1 MTGMTGFGHGEH
13 RDERVHLVLEMR
25 SYNNRF
31 LELYLNLPYTLRPLE
46 PRFREL
52 LSSRIQRGK
61 VELYL
66 SLTELESE
74 AEVHVDHAQVTAY
87 LGALEELKRLAGSR
101 ERVALSHL
109 IGLEGVL
116 KSESRRD
123 PEDLWLLVLPLLE
136 RVLAEFQRSRDV
148 EGEKTGADIR
158 RQAVLLRDQV
168 AAIEA
173 AAPRLEERVREGLRQ
188 RFREL
193 MGEGVD
199 EARIMAETAVQLVK
213 CDVNEEV
220 QRFKA
225 HLDTL
230 IAALD
235 APGAQGK
242 RLDFVC
248 QELGREIN
256 TIGSKSTL
264 LSIDAAVI
272 AVKDALEKIRE
283 QLRNVE

>member
-13 RDERVHLVLEMR
+13 RDEKVHLVLEMR

-31 LELYLNLPYTLRPLE
+31 LELYLNLPYSLRPLE

-66 SLTELESE
+66 SMTELESE
-74 AEVHVDHAQVTAY
+74 AEVHVDHARVAAY
-87 LGALEELKRLAGSR
+87 LEAIKELKSLAGSR
-101 ERVALSHL
+101 ERVSLSHL

-123 PEDLWLLVLPLLE
+123 PEDLWQLVLPLLE
-136 RVLAEFQRSRDV
+136 RVLAELQRSRDV
-148 EGEKTGADIR
+148 EGSKTGADIR
-158 RQAVLLRDQV
+158 RQAEVVRERMAD
-168 AAIEA
+168 IEA
-173 AAPRLEERVREGLRQ
+173 AAPQIEERVREGLRQ
-188 RFREL
+188 RFHEL

-199 EARIMAETAVQLVK
+199 EARIMAETAVQLVR

-220 QRFKA
+220 QRLKA

-230 IAALD
+230 FTALD
-235 APGAQGK
+235 APGVQGK

-256 TIGSKSTL
+256 TIGSKSTI

>member
-13 RDERVHLVLEMR
+13 RDEKVHLVLEMR

-31 LELYLNLPYTLRPLE
+31 LELYLNLPYGLRPLE

-66 SLTELESE
+66 SMTELESE
-74 AEVHVDHAQVTAY
+74 AEVHVDHARVRAY
-87 LGALEELKRLAGSR
+87 LDAMEELKHLSGSR
-101 ERVALSHL
+101 ERVSLSHL

-123 PEDLWLLVLPLLE
+123 PEDLWQLVLPLLE
-136 RVLAEFQRSRDV
+136 QVLAELQRSRDV
-148 EGEKTGADIR
+148 EGAKTGADIR
-158 RQAVLLRDQV
+158 RLAEEVRARVVLV
-168 AAIEA
+168 EA
-173 AAPRLEERVREGLRQ
+173 AVPQLEERVRESLRQ

-213 CDVNEEV
+213 CDVNEEL
-220 QRFKA
+220 QRLKA
-225 HLDTL
+225 HLETL
-230 IAALD
+230 FAALD

-264 LSIDAAVI
+264 VEIDAAVI

>member
-13 RDERVHLVLEMR
+13 RDEKVHLVLEMR

-31 LELYLNLPYTLRPLE
+31 LELYLNLPYALRPLE

-52 LSSRIQRGK
+52 LTSRIQRGK

-66 SLTELESE
+66 SMTELESE
-74 AEVHVDHAQVTAY
+74 AEVHVDRAQVLAY
-87 LGALEELKRLAGSR
+87 LEALQELKHLSGSR
-101 ERVALSHL
+101 ERVSLSHL

-123 PEDLWLLVLPLLE
+123 PEDLWQLVLPLLE
-136 RVLAEFQRSRDV
+136 RVLAELQHAREI
-148 EGEKTGADIR
+148 EGAKTGADIR
-158 RQAVLLRDQV
+158 RLAESVRERV
-168 AAIEA
+168 SAIEA
-173 AAPRLEERVREGLRQ
+173 AVPQLEVRVRESLRQ
-188 RFREL
+188 RFHEL

-199 EARIMAETAVQLVK
+199 EARIMAETAVQLVR

-220 QRFKA
+220 HRLKA

-230 IAALD
+230 RSALD
-235 APGAQGK
+235 ASGAQGK

-256 TIGSKSTL
+256 TIGSKST
-264 LSIDAAVI
+264 IMEVDAAVI
-272 AVKDALEKIRE
+272 EVKDALEKIRE

>member
-13 RDERVHLVLEMR
+13 RDERVHLTLEVR
-25 SYNNRF
+25 SYNNRY
-31 LELYLNLPYTLRPLE
+31 LELYFNLPYSLRPLE
-46 PRFREL
+46 PRFREHL
-52 LSSRIQRGK
+52 AARIQRGK
-61 VELYL
+61 VEVYL

-74 AEVHVDHAQVTAY
+74 GEVHVDHARARAY
-87 LGALEELKRLAGSR
+87 LDALEDLKRLAGSR
-101 ERVALSHL
+101 ERVSLSHL
-109 IGLEGVL
+109 VGLEGVL

-123 PEDLWLLVLPLLE
+123 SEELWQLALPLLE

-148 EGEKTGADIR
+148 EGAKTREDIR
-158 RQAVLLRDQV
+158 RQADLVGARV
-168 AAIEA
+168 ADVEA
-173 AAPRLEERVREGLRQ
+173 AVPRLEERIREGLRQ

-199 EARIMAETAVQLVK
+199 EARIMAETAVQLVR

-220 QRFKA
+220 QRLKA
-225 HLDTL
+225 HLETL
-230 IAALD
+230 RRALEE
-235 APGAQGK
+235 PGAQGK

-256 TIGSKSTL
+256 TIGSKSTML
-264 LSIDAAVI
+264 EVDTAVI

>member
-31 LELYLNLPYTLRPLE
+31 LELYLNLPYGLRPLE

-52 LSSRIQRGK
+52 LTSRLQRGK

-66 SLTELESE
+66 SMTELESD
-74 AEVHVDHAQVTAY
+74 AEIHVDHARVKAY
-87 LGALEELKRLAGSR
+87 LAALDELKGLAGSR
-101 ERVALSHL
+101 ERVSVAQLA
-109 IGLEGVL
+109 GLEGVL
-116 KSESRRD
+116 KSESSRD
-123 PEDLWLLVLPLLE
+123 PEELWQLVLPLLE
-136 RVLAEFQRSRDV
+136 RVLAELQRSRDA
-148 EGEKTGADIR
+148 EGAKTGADIR
-158 RQAVLLRDQV
+158 RQAELVRDRV
-168 AAIEA
+168 ADIEA
-173 AAPRLEERVREGLRQ
+173 AVPQLEGRVREALRQ

-193 MGEGVD
+193 LGEGAD
-199 EARIMAETAVQLVK
+199 EARVMAETAVQLVR

-220 QRFKA
+220 QRLKA

-230 IAALD
+230 LD
-235 APGAQGK
+235 ALGAPGVQGK
-242 RLDFVC
+242 KLDFVC

-256 TIGSKSTL
+256 TIGSKS
-264 LSIDAAVI
+264 SIIEVDTAVI

>member
-13 RDERVHLVLEMR
+13 RDEKVHLVLEMR

-31 LELYLNLPYTLRPLE
+31 LELYLNLPYALRPLE

-66 SLTELESE
+66 SMTELESE
-74 AEVHVDHAQVTAY
+74 AEVHVDHAHVRAY
-87 LGALEELKRLAGSR
+87 LEALQELKRLAGSK
-101 ERVALSHL
+101 ERVSLAHL

-123 PEDLWLLVLPLLE
+123 PEDLWQLVLPLTE
-136 RVLAEFQRSRDV
+136 RVLAELQRARDI

-158 RQAVLLRDQV
+158 RLAGHIREQV
-168 AAIEA
+168 TVIEA
-173 AAPRLEERVREGLRQ
+173 TVPRLEERVREGLRQ

-193 MGEGVD
+193 LGEGVD
-199 EARIMAETAVQLVK
+199 EARIMAETAVQLVR
-213 CDVNEEV
+213 CDVNEEL
-220 QRFKA
+220 QRLKA
-225 HLDTL
+225 HLETL
-230 IAALD
+230 TGALD
-235 APGAQGK
+235 AAGAQGK

-256 TIGSKSTL
+256 TIGSKST
-264 LSIDAAVI
+264 IMEVDAAVI

>member
-1 MTGMTGFGHGEH
+1 MTGFGHGEH
-13 RDERVHLVLEMR
+13 RDDKVHLMLEMR

-31 LELYLNLPYTLRPLE
+31 LELYLNLPYGLRPLE

-52 LSSRIQRGK
+52 LSQRIQRGK

-66 SLTELESE
+66 SMTELESE
-74 AEVHVDHAQVTAY
+74 AEVHVDHARVRAY
-87 LGALEELKRLAGSR
+87 LEALKELKSLSGSR
-101 ERVALSHL
+101 ERVSLSHL

-136 RVLAEFQRSRDV
+136 GVLAELQRAREV
-148 EGEKTGADIR
+148 EGAKTGADIR
-158 RQAVLLRDQV
+158 RLAESVREQV
-168 AAIEA
+168 AVIEVA
-173 AAPRLEERVREGLRQ
+173 VPRLEERVREGLRQ
-188 RFREL
+188 RFHEL

-199 EARIMAETAVQLVK
+199 ESRIMAETAVQLVR

-220 QRFKA
+220 QRLKA

-230 IAALD
+230 LAALD

-256 TIGSKSTL
+256 TVGSKST
-264 LSIDAAVI
+264 IMEVDAAVI

>member
-13 RDERVHLVLEMR
+13 RDEKVHLVLEMR

-31 LELYLNLPYTLRPLE
+31 LELYLNLPYSLRPLE

-66 SLTELESE
+66 SMTELESE
-74 AEVHVDHAQVTAY
+74 AEVHVDHARVAAY
-87 LGALEELKRLAGSR
+87 LEALKELKLLAGSR
-101 ERVALSHL
+101 EQVSLSHL

-123 PEDLWLLVLPLLE
+123 PEDLWQLVLPLLE
-136 RVLAEFQRSRDV
+136 RVLAELQRSRDV
-148 EGEKTGADIR
+148 EGAKTGADIR
-158 RQAVLLRDQV
+158 RQAEVVRRRVVD
-168 AAIEA
+168 IEA
-173 AAPRLEERVREGLRQ
+173 AAPLIEERVREGLRQ
-188 RFREL
+188 RFHEL

-199 EARIMAETAVQLVK
+199 EARIMAETAVQLVR

-220 QRFKA
+220 QRLKA
-225 HLDTL
+225 HLDPL
-230 IAALD
+230 FAALD
-235 APGAQGK
+235 ATGAQGK

-256 TIGSKSTL
+256 TIGSKST
-264 LSIDAAVI
+264 IMAVDAAVI
-272 AVKDALEKIRE
+272 EVKDALEKIRE

>member
-1 MTGMTGFGHGEH
+1 MTGFGHGEH
-13 RDERVHLVLEMR
+13 RDEKVHLVLEMR

-31 LELYLNLPYTLRPLE
+31 LELYLNLPYNLRPLE
-46 PRFREL
+46 PRLREL
-52 LSSRIQRGK
+52 VSSRIQRGK

-66 SLTELESE
+66 SMVELESD
-74 AEVHVDHAQVTAY
+74 AEVHVDHARVAAY
-87 LGALEELKRLAGSR
+87 LVALEELRRLSGSR
-101 ERVALSHL
+101 ERVSLSHL

-123 PEDLWLLVLPLLE
+123 PEDLWQIVRPLAE
-136 RVLAEFQRSRDV
+136 RVLAELQRSREV
-148 EGEKTGADIR
+148 EGAKTVADIR
-158 RQAVLLRDQV
+158 RQAAIVRERV

-173 AAPRLEERVREGLRQ
+173 AVPRLEERVREGLRQ

-193 MGEGVD
+193 LGEGVD
-199 EARIMAETAVQLVK
+199 ESRVMAETAVQLVR

-220 QRFKA
+220 QRLKA

-230 IAALD
+230 CAALD
-235 APGAQGK
+235 EPGAQGK

-256 TIGSKSTL
+256 TIGSKST
-264 LSIDAAVI
+264 IVEVDAAVI

>member
-1 MTGMTGFGHGEH
+1 MTGFGHGEH
-13 RDERVHLVLEMR
+13 RDEKVHLVLEMR

-31 LELYLNLPYTLRPLE
+31 LELYLNLPYNLRPLE
-46 PRFREL
+46 PRLREL
-52 LSSRIQRGK
+52 VCSRIQRGK

-66 SLTELESE
+66 SMVELESD
-74 AEVHVDHAQVTAY
+74 AEVHVDHARVAAY
-87 LGALEELKRLAGSR
+87 LAALEELRRLSGSR
-101 ERVALSHL
+101 ERVSLSHL
-109 IGLEGVL
+109 IGLDGVL

-123 PEDLWLLVLPLLE
+123 PEDLWQIVRP
-136 RVLAEFQRSRDV
+136 LAERALAELQRSREV
-148 EGEKTGADIR
+148 EGAKTVADIR
-158 RQAVLLRDQV
+158 RQAAIVRERV

-173 AAPRLEERVREGLRQ
+173 AVPRLEERVREGLRQ

-193 MGEGVD
+193 LGEGVD
-199 EARIMAETAVQLVK
+199 ESRVMAETAVQLVR

-220 QRFKA
+220 QRLTA

-230 IAALD
+230 SAALD
-235 APGAQGK
+235 EPGAQGK

-256 TIGSKSTL
+256 TIGSKST
-264 LSIDAAVI
+264 IVEVDAAVI